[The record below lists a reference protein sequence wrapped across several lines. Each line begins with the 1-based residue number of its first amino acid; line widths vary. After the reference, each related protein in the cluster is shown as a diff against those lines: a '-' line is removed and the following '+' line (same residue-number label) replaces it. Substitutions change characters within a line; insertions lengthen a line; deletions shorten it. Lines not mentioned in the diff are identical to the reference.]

1 MNWISNLGA
10 FVLKKLQ
17 NLGTYGQFLLS
28 AIFWTFLSPLKVTR
42 VIEQISFI
50 GVKSTLIVIL
60 TGGFTGMVL
69 GLQGFYALSK
79 FGGESMLGP
88 TVALSLVR
96 EIGPVISALMVT
108 GRAGSAL
115 TSEIGIMRISEQ
127 IDALEI
133 MALNP
138 FRYLVVP
145 NIVAAV
151 LSVPLLGALFDVF
164 GIWGGYVVGVK
175 LLGLSAGTY
184 FGEMAIYLTSKDV
197 FHGLYKSLSFGL
209 IIAWICC
216 YKGYFTEYGAKGVSK
231 ATTQAVVICSVLIL
245 IWDYFITSV
254 SF

>member
-1 MNWISNLGA
+1 MNWIRNLGA

-60 TGGFTGMVL
+60 TGAFTGMVL

-145 NIVAAV
+145 NMV
-151 LSVPLLGALFDVF
+151 
-164 GIWGGYVVGVK
+164 
-175 LLGLSAGTY
+175 
-184 FGEMAIYLTSKDV
+184 
-197 FHGLYKSLSFGL
+197 
-209 IIAWICC
+209 
-216 YKGYFTEYGAKGVSK
+216 
-231 ATTQAVVICSVLIL
+231 
-245 IWDYFITSV
+245 
-254 SF
+254 